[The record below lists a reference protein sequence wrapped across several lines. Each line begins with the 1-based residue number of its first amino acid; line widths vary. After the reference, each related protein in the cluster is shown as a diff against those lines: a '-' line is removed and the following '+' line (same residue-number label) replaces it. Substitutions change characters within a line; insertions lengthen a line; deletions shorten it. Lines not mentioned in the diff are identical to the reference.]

1 MKQKNAPKGAFF
13 YSAMIDTVLPHQ
25 VHWIV
30 PTFPVLRRSGESVE
44 ELRCALKRSSSLK
57 HWILTGGDGNA
68 RNRSIESGAIV
79 RFPPKSGQ
87 ISGELRIQ
95 PDSGRSPSI

>member
-44 ELRCALKRSSSLK
+44 GLRCALKRSSCAQLAP
-57 HWILTGGDGNA
+57 LRPE
-68 RNRSIESGAIV
+68 RNRS
-79 RFPPKSGQ
+79 
-87 ISGELRIQ
+87 
-95 PDSGRSPSI
+95 